1 MMAMPVC
8 LGLYFCL
15 WGTLADF
22 GGLPLEPKHR
32 AKNVIGKL
40 GAPCVLALLC
50 LCLSPATGLAQDSA
64 GNTSTAKKT
73 VATKVATSKEHA
85 KAAPSGAKASSTA
98 STKAHPASHPSAIKH
113 SKSST
118 SLGTHSGKARYASSR
133 TSSKRKPRGQ
143 QKIDSER
150 AEAIQEALIREH
162 YMSGEPTGTWN
173 QTSEDAMRRYQA
185 DHGWQSKQVPDSRA
199 LISLGLGPSN
209 DHLLNPESAMTSG
222 STVSHAGAPV
232 SSQSQS
238 PLSHGAE
245 PGARMSTN
253 PAPTADPAHATSP
266 DRDAPA
272 PH

>member
-15 WGTLADF
+15 WRTLADF

-32 AKNVIGKL
+32 AKNVTGRL
-40 GAPCVLALLC
+40 NALCVLAFLC

-73 VATKVATSKEHA
+73 VATQVATSQEHA

-118 SLGTHSGKARYASSR
+118 SLAAHTGKAKYANSR
-133 TSSKRKPRGQ
+133 TSSKRNPRGQ

-150 AEAIQEALIREH
+150 AEAIQEALIRER

-173 QTSEDAMRRYQA
+173 QTTEDAMRRYQA

-232 SSQSQS
+232 SSPSQS
-238 PLSHGAE
+238 PLSRAAE

-253 PAPTADPAHATSP
+253 PAPTADPAQATSP
-266 DRDAPA
+266 GRDAPA
-272 PH
+272 PQ